1 MSRDIKRTIIK
12 CGLCER
18 QFSGIEDK
26 TVTKIYNM
34 HRLKAH
40 NLDKVKDFQ
49 HNEKQ
54 LKLKTY
60 AHVPSNLFDIYS

>member
-34 HRLKAH
+34 LII
-40 NLDKVKDFQ
+40 LISFILQ
-49 HNEKQ
+49 
-54 LKLKTY
+54 
-60 AHVPSNLFDIYS
+60 